1 MDPGLLSQAD
11 SLGREENHCTIDT
24 KVFPLYEGI
33 NGEEY
38 HISVEPRNL
47 PVEDYLKQQGRF
59 SHLGKED
66 FEFIQQKVYFEWEVL
81 LQRSMMESFQMVM

>member
-1 MDPGLLSQAD
+1 M
-11 SLGREENHCTIDT
+11 
-24 KVFPLYEGI
+24 I

-47 PVEDYLKQQGRF
+47 PVEDYLKKQGRF
-59 SHLGKED
+59 FHLGTED
-66 FEFIQQKVYFEWEVL
+66 FEYIQQKVDYEWKVL

>member
-1 MDPGLLSQAD
+1 M
-11 SLGREENHCTIDT
+11 
-24 KVFPLYEGI
+24 I

-47 PVEDYLKQQGRF
+47 PVEDYLKKQGRF
-59 SHLGKED
+59 FRLKKED
-66 FEFIQQKVYFEWEVL
+66 FEFIQQKVDFEWEVL

>member
-1 MDPGLLSQAD
+1 M
-11 SLGREENHCTIDT
+11 
-24 KVFPLYEGI
+24 I

-47 PVEDYLKQQGRF
+47 TVEDYLKKQGRF
-59 SHLGKED
+59 FHLKKED
-66 FEFIQQKVYFEWEVL
+66 FEFIKQKVDFEWEVL